1 MSAGRTAFDA
11 CIVAAEDAASH
22 FDGPRL
28 HQAVLALTQSIEA
41 MQAEASLDEKAI
53 MHVRRRLESY
63 QNLCLF
69 LQQTLHRALTG
80 AIDEAQPP
88 RYVCEGVPRDRTAP
102 PLFRR
107 YC

>member
-28 HQAVLALTQSIEA
+28 HQAVWALTQSIEA
-41 MQAEASLDEKAI
+41 MQAEGSFDQQLLE
-53 MHVRRRLESY
+53 HVRLRLERY

-69 LQQTLHRALTG
+69 LQQTLHQALRDAASAVG
-80 AIDEAQPP
+80 PAC
-88 RYVCEGVPRDRTAP
+88 YVCHGAGRDYVAP